1 MIAFKLW
8 SNFGVFRD
16 PLTITQNITFGIPPK
31 TTIGG
36 MLAAI
41 LGIDYNNY
49 FQDESYFDFQYS
61 VVLLNPIRK
70 KSFAQNYVED
80 YTKKSENKF
89 NALADVYKAQQAF
102 NKLIDTRIQLEQKTD
117 LSKREIKI
125 LEGIEK
131 KILKAK
137 EDYEKKIVNYDK
149 NISNKMPKPKPIQRE
164 ILLNPSYLIFIKDYK
179 YEDKLYRVM
188 ISHQSAFTLYMGN
201 SEFPANYDIVN
212 CNNVKEM
219 KISELDSFVTNPEN
233 IEFETEKKYTLLHTA
248 TRAGKN
254 RSYFDYRSIVVS
266 DGKDRKIKY
275 SDLIDGFS
283 IKTSLGEFNC
293 EFI

>member
-41 LGIDYNNY
+41 LGIDYNDY

-70 KSFAQNYVED
+70 KSFAQNYIED

-89 NALADVYKAQQAF
+89 NALADVYKTQPLL
-102 NKLIDTRIQLEQKTD
+102 NKLIDTKIQLKQKTY

-125 LEGIEK
+125 LDGIEK
-131 KILKAK
+131 KIIKAN
-137 EDYEKKIVNYDK
+137 ENYKKKMVNYDK
-149 NISNKMPKPKPIQRE
+149 NISEKMPKPKPIQRE

-179 YEDKLYRVM
+179 YEDELYKAM
-188 ISHQSAFTLYMGN
+188 ISHQSAFTFYMGN
-201 SEFPANYDIVN
+201 SEFPANYEIEN
-212 CNNVKEM
+212 CDN
-219 KISELDSFVTNPEN
+219 ISELRIDQLDSFAINPEN
-233 IEFETEKKYTLLHTA
+233 IEFEVGKKYTLLHTA
-248 TRAGKN
+248 TKVGKN
-254 RSYFDYRSIVVS
+254 RSYLDYKPIVIS
-266 DGKDRKIKY
+266 DGQIKY
-275 SDLIDGFS
+275 SDSINGFN
-283 IKTSLGEFNC
+283 IKTSRGEFNC